1 MAENKL
7 KKIAKAAKIA
17 EPKPTTKMGPD
28 GEFLIKEQEFR
39 TKGGQTV
46 EPNKG
51 LADKVRNTIKETNR
65 IKEIRDTK
73 PYYEGEL
80 KKGRGVTIEP
90 NKNVAKLAI
99 DAKRPDMPDIKPVT
113 DRDFETKG
121 GRTIEPNKEIAD
133 KARETRKQIRKIKGP
148 PTSMPN
154 VSDKQVKKMEAA
166 RKIHGAA
173 PVESEFWPIKK
184 ITPKK
189 PAPGPGL
196 GQRIADKVIK
206 AHDSHLGQLAKKAA
220 SSKVAFVKTAAR
232 RAVGSVGGT
241 IAKKVLSK
249 AIGRA
254 AVPVGLA
261 MDVYEIGT
269 AVKEGY
275 KAYQAGKEYRT
286 LYEKMKNKKYKPA
299 ISPDGKP
306 SGL

>member
-90 NKNVAKLAI
+90 NKNVGKLAV
-99 DAKRPDMPDIKPVT
+99 DAKRPDMPDIKPIT

-121 GRTIEPNKEIAD
+121 GRTIEPHKEFPRPKSRPA
-133 KARETRKQIRKIKGP
+133 
-148 PTSMPN
+148 MPN

-166 RKIHGAA
+166 RKIHSAA
-173 PVESEFWPIKK
+173 PVESEFGAIKK

-232 RAVGSVGGT
+232 RAVGSVGGQ